1 MYMYTRHV
9 AHICLHLVVFEGCR
23 SYNLWVQIIF
33 LLQLSAMLLLCTKTI
48 FTNAV
53 VQQRDNEHLSGIM
66 RACSVVC
73 DWMHQLHISG
83 RVVQTGILMR
93 SVTLP
98 VFQ

>member
-1 MYMYTRHV
+1 MGPDKFLAAV
-9 AHICLHLVVFEGCR
+9 AV
-23 SYNLWVQIIF
+23 
-33 LLQLSAMLLLCTKTI
+33 MLLLCTKTI

-66 RACSVVC
+66 RACPVVC

-83 RVVQTGILMR
+83 HVVQTGILMR